1 MAIRENVAAMTP
13 QNVTRLRNSYVRMKG
28 LLDDRGY
35 DWLASLHGLTLP
47 SWCEHGT
54 ALFLPWHRAYLF
66 FWELA
71 MQTRLGPR
79 LSIRAPEASQFA
91 DVGLPWW
98 DWTSAQSA
106 SIGLPVAFTQ
116 TVSGGN
122 TLLDARIGAAGG
134 PAYSTGVWS
143 SGLVASVRADNPGLL
158 KLGNPPATR
167 RSPRPPADLP
177 KAASVQNLVMS
188 QTTFA
193 TFSTALEQVHN
204 QVHTW
209 TGGSMSTTRAA
220 AYDPVFWSHHAM
232 IDRLWYLWQIGPNG
246 AAPANNLLDIV
257 LTPFPMT
264 VRQTLSISA
273 LNYDYAVG
281 VIA

>member
-1 MAIRENVAAMTP
+1 MTP
-13 QNVTRLRNSYVRMKG
+13 AGVALWRNAYGRMKG

-47 SWCEHGT
+47 TWCEHGT
-54 ALFLPWHRAYLF
+54 DLFLPWHRAYLF

-79 LSIRAPEASQFA
+79 LTLRAPEDPTLA

-98 DWTSAQSA
+98 DWTSAQSHA
-106 SIGLPVAFTQ
+106 TGLPAAFTQ
-116 TVSGGN
+116 TVPGGN
-122 TLLDARIGAAGG
+122 SLGQTRIGACGG
-134 PAYSTGVWS
+134 LAYSTGVWS
-143 SGLVASVRADNPGLL
+143 SSLLATVRQSTPGLVTT
-158 KLGNPPATR
+158 GNPPRTR
-167 RSPRPPADLP
+167 RRPRPPAELP
-177 KAASVQNLVMS
+177 QATTISGIVMQ
-188 QTTFA
+188 QTTFP
-193 TFSTALEQVHN
+193 TFSMSLEQVHN

-209 TGGSMSTTRAA
+209 CGGSMSRVPTA

-232 IDRLWYLWQIGPNG
+232 IDRLWYLWQISPLGQPPPD
-246 AAPANNLLDIV
+246 ALLDVV

-264 VRQTLSISA
+264 VRQTLDISA
-273 LNYDYAVG
+273 LGYDYAVG